1 VSWRAI
7 GCLASGAI
15 VFVAIGLIGL
25 SMATSRIGCPDG
37 LRWGGEAYA
46 PAGTPAPSP
55 AFDVPGDATRL
66 GSTFIGLA
74 TRDVYGPP
82 GASAGSS
89 ARPQPE
95 VIAMACG
102 DGTYLTYRAAGAV
115 PTATPS
121 GAASG
126 AGG

>member
-25 SMATSRIGCPDG
+25 SMATSRVGCPDG

-55 AFDVPGDATRL
+55 AFDLPGQAARL

-82 GASAGSS
+82 GTSPAPSVP
-89 ARPQPE
+89 ARPS

-102 DGTYLTYRAAGAV
+102 DGTYLTYRVTGPV